1 VSNTSHFKIGS
12 MMMIVATL
20 LAMPFSTVYSGDQS
34 MQALINEARSFSLL
48 ASRLNGPPALKRT
61 ASPNTRTRPK
71 AKPPYN
77 DIIQSVAK
85 SYGISPDLI
94 AAVIKCES
102 NWKPDA
108 LSPKGARGL
117 MQVMPRTA
125 KGEFQVDP
133 DQLWLPNVNIHVGT
147 AYLRVLANRYDGN
160 PSATIAAYNAGPKR
174 FASGATIPLET
185 KKYAKCIRRWY
196 RNYRMQYK

>member
-1 VSNTSHFKIGS
+1 
-12 MMMIVATL
+12 MMIVATL
-20 LAMPFSTVYSGDQS
+20 LAMPFSTAYSSDQS
-34 MQALINEARSFSLL
+34 MQALINEARSFNLL
-48 ASRLNGPPALKRT
+48 ASRLNSPPALKRT

-71 AKPPYN
+71 ANPPYN

-185 KKYAKCIRRWY
+185 KKYVKCIRRWY
-196 RNYRMQYK
+196 RNYRMQNK